1 MSFRLAGGTKN
12 MSEIKERIKEF
23 IRTEVNP
30 DRDLAEI
37 GDDEPL
43 IESGIIDSLGI
54 LKIMSFLDEEFGI
67 DLSDQQITP
76 DNFKNITSICS
87 LVENNR
93 K

>member
-1 MSFRLAGGTKN
+1 
-12 MSEIKERIKEF
+12 MSEFKEKIKEF

-30 DRDLAEI
+30 DRDLAEL

-54 LKIMSFLDEEFGI
+54 LKIMSFLDEEFGV

-76 DNFKNITSICS
+76 SNFRNITSICS
-87 LVENNR
+87 LVESNR